1 MTNCSSIFSHPWP
14 RINRPPRFE
23 VASFELRDG
32 LFLVSDFSAGNRNTL
47 GGYFNSFASR
57 DSRAD
62 VSIGQAPDGVRA
74 LQVDCSRTGDGYCGV
89 WIHTFDF
96 GEQPEDRVFLDI
108 SRFQYLS
115 FWIRGSRNV
124 GVQLKV
130 ADAAWER
137 REDSLPVGDV
147 GEFLPAGHV
156 SDDWQLAMVP
166 LDRLPDRVDR
176 SRLAS
181 LVLQQTS
188 PASGSFH
195 IARLALLENEE
206 SAPPR
211 PVPVGNTTP
220 DRLIHKSTWIWNTAE
235 LIAEP
240 DRRDSLILA
249 LQSEGFDQVYLQLPD
264 DRTQVGIQGE
274 IIPDV
279 AGLRPLVGALNAAGM
294 SVYALDGY
302 ARYALP
308 EYHRGVLST
317 VDRVIGYNCFVPENE
332 RFMGIRYD
340 IEPYLLPGF
349 HGPAR
354 DSILVHFLELTEAI
368 AARTREAGLV
378 FGVDIPFW
386 YDAKG
391 RYSGEPVWAT
401 FHGERKPVNHHVI
414 DLVDEI
420 AIMAYRTTAY
430 GADGVIRH
438 SAGELRYAS
447 EQGKVVLVAVETHP
461 LPDEELIEI
470 EGAPVRGLPTP
481 GDAGDMVV
489 MVPAGDSVRVALVGG
504 STGVGDLNQADINAS
519 GNTHRGRTLVARQ
532 ASDTRSRQQ
541 AFVCEPGCRPA
552 ARCHEPGTT

>member
-1 MTNCSSIFSHPWP
+1 MIAIVSLLSTAASVGAQPATDSILSKTIARADWSLGDISTIRHAQLNISYPAAGD
-14 RINRPPRFE
+14 E
-23 VASFELRDG
+23 LSVYSLTSVAATKTPAMFRGHVVQPRDG
-32 LFLVSDFSAGNRNTL
+32 MFLVSDFSAGNRNSL

-62 VSIGQAPDGVRA
+62 VSIAQAPDGVRA

-115 FWIRGSRNV
+115 FWIRGSRSL

-130 ADAAWER
+130 ADAPWER

-147 GEFLPAGHV
+147 GEFLQAGHV

-195 IARLALLENEE
+195 IARLALLEDIE
-206 SAPPR
+206 SAPTR
-211 PVPVGNTTP
+211 PVPVGNTLL
-220 DRLIHKSTWIWNTAE
+220 DRLNHKSTWIWNTAE

-240 DRRDSLILA
+240 HRRDSLILA
-249 LQSEGFDQVYLQLPD
+249 LQSEGFDQVYLQLPND
-264 DRTQVGIQGE
+264 ETQAGIQGE

-279 AGLRPLVGALNAAGM
+279 AGLRPLVGALNAASM
-294 SVYALDGY
+294 SVYGLDGY

-317 VDRVIGYNCFVPENE
+317 VDRVIGYNCFVPEDE
-332 RFMGIRYD
+332 RFMDIRYD

-349 HGPAR
+349 HVPAR
-354 DSILVHFLELTEAI
+354 DSILVHFLELTGAI
-368 AARTREAGLV
+368 AARTREAV
-378 FGVDIPFW
+378 SSS
-386 YDAKG
+386 A
-391 RYSGEPVWAT
+391 ST
-401 FHGERKPVNHHVI
+401 FHSGMTQRGDTPENLFGPRFTV
-414 DLVDEI
+414 
-420 AIMAYRTTAY
+420 
-430 GADGVIRH
+430 
-438 SAGELRYAS
+438 SANS
-447 EQGKVVLVAVETHP
+447 
-461 LPDEELIEI
+461 
-470 EGAPVRGLPTP
+470 
-481 GDAGDMVV
+481 
-489 MVPAGDSVRVALVGG
+489 
-504 STGVGDLNQADINAS
+504 
-519 GNTHRGRTLVARQ
+519 
-532 ASDTRSRQQ
+532 
-541 AFVCEPGCRPA
+541 
-552 ARCHEPGTT
+552 